1 MFLKN
6 ISLYGVQDLLH
17 IVNSPIETKI
27 HLKQLVE
34 NGIKDKIVSKLYEE
48 ISKTNMTST
57 DKYDMKFYFDRFYEF
72 IVIFFIRFI

>member
-1 MFLKN
+1 MNMFLKN
-6 ISLYGVQDLLH
+6 ISLYGVKDLLN

-48 ISKTNMTST
+48 ISKTNKTST
-57 DKYDMKFYFDRFYEF
+57 NKYDIKFDCD
-72 IVIFFIRFI
+72 

>member
-1 MFLKN
+1 MSMFLKN
-6 ISLYGVQDLLH
+6 ISLYGVQDLLN
-17 IVNSPIETKI
+17 IVNSPIKTKI

-57 DKYDMKFYFDRFYEF
+57 NKYDMKF
-72 IVIFFIRFI
+72 